1 MDPIAN
7 MLTIIRNGYM
17 ANLAA
22 VFCKKSK
29 VKTEIAKLLAKH
41 GFIKS
46 VTVDNNDLKIELAY
60 YNKQPVITQI
70 KRVSKPG
77 LRVYQSIGQ
86 LRKRR
91 SRIATKILSTPHGI
105 MTDHEAIAKNT
116 GGEVIAVVY

>member
-1 MDPIAN
+1 MMDPIAN

-17 ANLAA
+17 ANLAV

-91 SRIATKILSTPHGI
+91 SRIAIKILSTPQGI
-105 MTDHEAIAKNT
+105 MTDYEAIAKNT
-116 GGEVIAVVY
+116 